1 MHTQVMTA
9 VCCYVL
15 SVHVPAMR
23 EVITLIPYKSYT
35 HTYACSLT
43 FMGTYPIQVAMHRN
57 STLYCSAPQQ
67 MWPLQSTQNFQAF
80 SLLSSCYSSA
90 AERIMVCLE
99 LLNTATSTQRSH
111 FRVATPCWQTSHG
124 GEQEHIID
132 PADLE
137 VGDVHL
143 SYSGKVASRS

>member
-1 MHTQVMTA
+1 MCA
-9 VCCYVL
+9 
-15 SVHVPAMR
+15 AMR
-23 EVITLIPYKSYT
+23 GVITLIPYKAYT
-35 HTYACSLT
+35 HTYAWNISHP
-43 FMGTYPIQVAMHRN
+43 GSHAGN